1 MAILVTG
8 SAGFIGSSLC
18 NQLLNTDHQVIG
30 IDSLSDYY
38 SKDLKESRNKILRQ
52 SRNFKFFKGD
62 ICDRKFIDTL
72 FKNHRFTSVYH
83 LAAQAGVRL
92 KLNESNFYVDSNIQG
107 FLNIVEKS
115 IEHNIDRFVYASSSS
130 VYGKEAAIPFSE
142 REVNLNPSS
151 VYGVSKLANE
161 KLASVLSK
169 SSSTKFRGL
178 RFFTVYGPWG
188 RPDMAYFKL
197 IASALTGIE
206 FKLYGNGSVKRD
218 FTFIDDIINSMILLE
233 NQLSN
238 KQVGFNDV
246 VNIGGG
252 RPISITQVINEVEK
266 QIGSKIRVNEF
277 PANNLDLQE
286 TCADFT
292 YLNSLINQKPS
303 ISFESGLARTIEW
316 FSSDP
321 IKNSIRKW
329 AESVK

>member
-233 NQLSN
+233 NQLRN

>member
-1 MAILVTG
+1 VAILVTG
-8 SAGFIGSSLC
+8 SAGFIGSNLC
-18 NQLLNTDHQVIG
+18 NQLLNNGQQVIG
-30 IDSLSDYY
+30 IDSLSSYY
-38 SKDLKESRNKILRQ
+38 SKDLKELRNKNLCRSQ
-52 SRNFKFFKGD
+52 NFKFFKGD
-62 ICDRKFIDTL
+62 ICDKKFINTL
-72 FKNHRFTSVYH
+72 FKSNTFTSVYH

-92 KLNESNFYVDSNIQG
+92 TLSESSSYIDSNVQG

-115 IEHNIDRFVYASSSS
+115 MEYNINNFVYASSSS
-130 VYGKEAAIPFSE
+130 VYGKEAVIPFSE
-142 REVNLNPSS
+142 KEIVLNPSS
-151 VYGVSKLANE
+151 IYGVSKLANE

-169 SSSTKFRGL
+169 SSPTKFRGL

-206 FKLYGNGSVKRD
+206 FKLYGNGSIKRD
-218 FTFIDDIINSMILLE
+218 FTYIDDIINSIILLE
-233 NQLSN
+233 NELDN
-238 KQVGFNDV
+238 KQEGFNDV

-252 RPISITQVINEVEK
+252 RPISITQVIKEVEK
-266 QIGSKIRVNEF
+266 QIGKKIVVSEF

-292 YLNSLINQKPS
+292 YLNSLIHQKPS

-316 FSSDP
+316 FSSGV
-321 IKNSIRKW
+321 IMNSIRKW

>member
-18 NQLLNTDHQVIG
+18 HQLLNKDHQVIG
-30 IDSLSDYY
+30 VDSLSDYY
-38 SKDLKESRNKILRQ
+38 SKNLKESRNKFLHQ
-52 SRNFKFFKGD
+52 SRNFKFFQGD

-72 FKNHRFTSVYH
+72 FNNHRFTSVYH

-92 KLNESNFYVDSNIQG
+92 KLNESNFYIDSNIQG

-115 IEHNIDRFVYASSSS
+115 IEHNIDRFMYASSSS

-151 VYGVSKLANE
+151 IYGVSKLANE

-233 NQLSN
+233 NELSN

-321 IKNSIRKW
+321 IKSSVRKW